1 MRLVCSTN
9 YCARSSRA
17 LIYKYF
23 CIILGIVTF
32 VVTVTTLL
40 SALRYRCFHPRLMKG
55 VYPNPT
61 PHGGTD
67 PFGTFATYTG
77 TSPGHEEKQAPKA
90 RQRIGPLIQIQTS
103 AQYHALRQATDSG
116 NTNKDLKGSFLLY
129 ASPSATLR
137 MTRKDMPS
145 ECHGERSRTM
155 TSVTRRPG
163 CGIF

>member
-61 PHGGTD
+61 LHGCTGSLE
-67 PFGTFATYTG
+67 PFTAYTG

-103 AQYHALRQATDSG
+103 AQYHASRHRTDSG
-116 NTNKDLKGSFLLY
+116 NTNKDLKGSFLLCVY
-129 ASPSATLR
+129 PSTALR
-137 MTRKDMPS
+137 MTH
-145 ECHGERSRTM
+145 C
-155 TSVTRRPG
+155 
-163 CGIF
+163 CA